1 SSDPEGGPLSYAWDF
16 GDGAGFQ
23 SGLGSNP
30 THSYGSPGSKT
41 VSLRVTDDNGASD
54 TASQSIT
61 VNEFPTASFTH
72 TPADPVL
79 GEPINFDASG
89 SSDPDGSIASY
100 EWDVDGDGTT
110 DKSGEIVSHT
120 YTSGTSQTVTLTV
133 TDDDG
138 ASTSASQTLSL
149 RIRADVDLKTKNIN
163 SKKKG
168 VIPVEIR
175 PSEHL
180 DPASDI
186 DVGSLRFGAPSTVD
200 SGGGAA
206 PAHGGHQ
213 KGNGS
218 LMLHFPMPDTGLQSG
233 DTQAKLV
240 GETIDGDTLFD
251 TVSVTVK

>member
-16 GDGAGFQ
+16 GDGNTG
-23 SGLGSNP
+23 SGVTPS
-30 THSYGSPGSKT
+30 HSYSSGGSFT
-41 VSLRVTDDNGASD
+41 VALTVTDDNGASD

-61 VNEFPTASFTH
+61 VNEFPIASFTH

-79 GEPINFDASG
+79 GEPIDFDASG
-89 SSDPDGSIASY
+89 SSDSDGSIASY
-100 EWDVDGDGTT
+100 EWDFDGDGTT
-110 DKSGEIVSHT
+110 DGTGVTTTHT
-120 YTSGTSQTVTLTV
+120 YSSGTSHTVTLTV

-138 ASTSASQTLSL
+138 ASTSTSQTLSL
-149 RIRADVDLKTKNIN
+149 RIRADFDVKSKKIN

-168 VIPVEIR
+168 VIPAEIH
-175 PSEHL
+175 PSDHL
-180 DPASDI
+180 DPRDL

-240 GETIDGDTLFD
+240 GETTSGDPVFAM
-251 TVSVTVK
+251 VSVTVK